1 MSRRWRSHRWMEP
14 SMEESPIEDSD
25 VHGWNVT
32 DEGSP
37 IPGESSTDGASLMEE
52 HRILFC

>member
-1 MSRRWRSHRWMEP
+1 MEESPMEP
-14 SMEESPIEDSD
+14 SMEESPMEDSD